1 MKVLLIGFTLLS
13 LIGISACEQSQL
25 SEKGDIDPT
34 QLNEI
39 QQQLNLLTKEVIGLR
54 KQVSDLGSSPVQEK
68 KAQLAELPLGNDI
81 TVFGRGDAEYA
92 IVEYMDYQ
100 CPYCLRHAKKVLPAL
115 KRKYID
121 SGLIKYIVRDFP
133 LEFHAE
139 AVNAAKM
146 ARCSANQGKF
156 PEAHGL
162 LVSKARELNSTIYAS
177 LASEL
182 ELDSESFIQ
191 CFDNPELTQTVNN
204 SFTDATKLGVTGTPR
219 FFIGKVE
226 GDRLVNVISM
236 SGARS
241 IDAFE
246 KKLAAVFSGS

>member
-1 MKVLLIGFTLLS
+1 MKLLLLS
-13 LIGISACEQSQL
+13 IALFSFLSISGCEQSDKPAVD
-25 SEKGDIDPT
+25 SSI

-54 KQVSDLGSSPVQEK
+54 QQVADLDSAPSVKK
-68 KAQLAELPLGNDI
+68 KAQLVELPLGNDV
-81 TVFGRGDAEYA
+81 TVLGREDAEYA

-121 SGLIKYIVRDFP
+121 SGLVKYIVRDFP

-139 AVNAAKM
+139 AINAAKM
-146 ARCSANQGKF
+146 ARCSAKQNKF
-156 PEAHGL
+156 SEAHGL
-162 LVSKARELNSTIYAS
+162 LVSKARELNPAIYID
-177 LASEL
+177 LANEL
-182 ELDSESFIQ
+182 ALDINAFGQ
-191 CFDNPELTQTVNN
+191 CFNNPELTQAVNK
-204 SFTDATKLGVTGTPR
+204 SFTDATQLGVTGTPR

-226 GDRLVNVISM
+226 GERLVNVISM

-246 KKLAAVFSGS
+246 KKLAIVFSEK